1 MVTAHLVGGSRLTR
15 QRFKVTRLLS
25 RRMGFPVAL
34 VLGVNVTRARISSG
48 LGIPP
53 LSSSRSPLRRSS

>member
-1 MVTAHLVGGSRLTR
+1 MVTRAPRRRLP
-15 QRFKVTRLLS
+15 FDASEVKVTRLLS